1 MPPEQVNEVNESNV
15 MAPRRSLRIQNRIEN
30 QAQAAKATATA
41 ATDLFL
47 LPDELFQMIFKYLPW
62 SSIKSCRLVSTKW
75 KALVD
80 CPGVLSCAAMNVI
93 YPDMEKRLRSNMSK
107 FVGKVNLKQLC
118 DPKVSNTLFKKFSD
132 FLDENVTEAEGYLS
146 RLAEV
151 TKIHK
156 DLPIVDFPYLVASLV
171 RTRPKPCVSVYIE
184 IKKISVS
191 GTVANMMKLINGIL
205 NDELKVETLCWD
217 DFDLVNI
224 DDGDDVTFPD
234 IDWKQYGEEVEGPE
248 FFMEPLAKAVCKC
261 KEVVLMNSD
270 GVGYSTV
277 GPWQPKIINAIFTA
291 LTTESKFNV
300 SLRKLSLNFSP
311 DYEIGSGNVHADSGA
326 PGLEANVFAEAV
338 CKLEEVNFCSMAIC
352 PTLEEALFQKIHD
365 TPTDQQTLKS
375 LQISYVTTK
384 PKILAFAA
392 VKLTNLEL
400 YMGDYKR
407 FCPSH
412 YDQCAQAKAILD
424 KIHKVSQLQLRTLEV
439 RLCEDFYKRSKWSYP
454 KKKMEMIE
462 AKMEKV
468 EIYDGTQYWDPDS
481 PGINEDYCSLQ

>member
-1 MPPEQVNEVNESNV
+1 MPPGQVNEVNESNV

-30 QAQAAKATATA
+30 QSAKAKATAA
-41 ATDLFL
+41 KAKDSFF
-47 LPDELFQMIFKYLPW
+47 LPDELFQMIFKHLPW

-107 FVGKVNLKQLC
+107 FVGKVNLKQLYN
-118 DPKVSNTLFKKFSD
+118 PKVRNILFKKFSD
-132 FLDENVTEAEGYLS
+132 FLDENVTEAEVYLS

-156 DLPIVDFPYLVASLV
+156 DSPISDFPHLVTSLV
-171 RTRPKPCVSVYIE
+171 RTRPENSVTVHIE
-184 IKKISVS
+184 VKKISVS

-205 NDELKVETLCWD
+205 NDELKVETLCWIN
-217 DFDLVNI
+217 FDLVDI

-234 IDWKQYGEEVEGPE
+234 IDWKQYGEEVDGPE

-261 KEVVLMNSD
+261 KEVVLRNLED
-270 GVGYSTV
+270 VGCSNV
-277 GPWQPKIINAIFTA
+277 GPWQPKIINAIFRTIA
-291 LTTESKFNV
+291 TEPEFKV

-311 DYEIGSGNVHADSGA
+311 DYEIGSGNVRADSFA

-338 CKLEEVNFCSMAIC
+338 CKLEAVNFCSMAIS
-352 PTLEEALFQKIHD
+352 PALEEALFQKIQD
-365 TPTDQQTLKS
+365 NPIGQQTLKS
-375 LQISYVTTK
+375 LQIDYVTTK
-384 PKILAFAA
+384 PKILASAA
-392 VKLTNLEL
+392 VKLINLEL
-400 YMGDYKR
+400 HMGDYKR

-424 KIHKVSQLQLRTLEV
+424 RIYRANANELQLRTLEV
-439 RLCEDFYKRSKWSYP
+439 RLYENCYKMSKWFYP
-454 KKKMEMIE
+454 KKNMERIE

-468 EIYDGTQYWDPDS
+468 EIYDGTQNWDPDS
-481 PGINEDYCSLQ
+481 SGIDDCTLQ